1 MSDLSEVL
9 PERFQ
14 AWFAARGWAPR
25 PHQLDLLRIAGAGR
39 SALLVAPT
47 GAGKTLAGFLPSLVA
62 LAERGTQ
69 KLKPAGLH
77 TLYVS
82 PLKALA
88 VDIARNLDAPIA
100 EMGLP
105 VRVETRTGDTPAH
118 KRTRQISRPPDI
130 LLTTPEQLALLIA
143 HREAAEFFS
152 GLRCVVLDE
161 LHALVT
167 SKRGDLL
174 SLALARLHRLSPGLA
189 AIGLSATVREP
200 DELRK
205 YLVPQGPL
213 PFPPSAGA
221 PPTLHDET
229 ADTVVGPGVG
239 PLSRAGEGEERELTE
254 PDSTATPGAD
264 VPDPETPRPSPQPS
278 PARER
283 GQVAPP
289 MADLVTVAGG
299 AKADL
304 RMLDLGRALPISG
317 HTAWHSMP
325 AIYEL
330 IKEHRTTL
338 VFVNTRLQA
347 EYTFQE
353 LWRLNEDALPI
364 AIHHGSLDAQQRR
377 RVEAA
382 MAAGQLRAIVC
393 TATLDLGIDWGDV
406 DLVVNVGAPK
416 GASRIM
422 QRIGRANH
430 RMDEP
435 SKAYLVPGNRFE
447 MLECQA
453 ALDAVEEA
461 AQDTP
466 DARQGALDVLAQ
478 HVLGMACADAFDPV
492 DLYDEIVSAV
502 PYAGLTWEAFEQVVD
517 YVATGGYALR
527 AYERFAKIL
536 RGPDGLWRV
545 RDARTAQAYRMNV
558 GTIVEAARVRV
569 RLGRTLRGKPGTVLP
584 KSGRVLGEIEDEFA
598 ETLTVGDTF
607 LFAGETLR
615 FEGLAEDECLVTRA
629 PPGTDPAIPS
639 YAGAKFPLSTFL
651 AARVRALIADPFAWD
666 RLPKQIGEYLVQ
678 QRRRSVLPG
687 ERDLLVETFP
697 RGKRYYLTAFP
708 FEGRLAHQ
716 TLGMLLTRRLER
728 DGLRPLGFAA
738 NDYGIAIWTTRDVSE
753 RAARDPDFIGDLF
766 AVDMLG
772 DDLEAWL
779 DESAMMKRTFRQ
791 CAVIAG
797 LIERHHPGQKKS
809 GRQVTISTDLIYDVL
824 RKHQPDH
831 LLLRAARQDAATG
844 LLDVRRLG
852 MMLERIQGRIIH
864 RSLDRVSPLSV
875 SVMLEIGR
883 ERVYGEGADEILA
896 EAEAEL
902 LQEALS

>member
-1 MSDLSEVL
+1 MSDSAEIL
-9 PERFQ
+9 PERFR
-14 AWFAARGWAPR
+14 AWFAGRGWAPR

-62 LAERGTQ
+62 LAERGPQ
-69 KLKPAGLH
+69 RKAAGLH

-100 EMGLP
+100 EMALP

-143 HREAAEFFS
+143 HREAAEFFA

-213 PFPPSAGA
+213 PSHPSASGDGA
-221 PPTLHDET
+221 AESDASP
-229 ADTVVGPGVG
+229 
-239 PLSRAGEGEERELTE
+239 
-254 PDSTATPGAD
+254 
-264 VPDPETPRPSPQPS
+264 PSPQPS
-278 PARER
+278 PARD
-283 GQVAPP
+283 GGAVAHP

-325 AIYEL
+325 AIYDL
-330 IKEHRTTL
+330 IREHRTTL

-353 LWRLNEDALPI
+353 LWRLNDDALPI

-492 DLYDEIVSAV
+492 DLYDEIVSAA
-502 PYAGLTWEAFEQVVD
+502 PYAGLAWESFEQVVD

-558 GTIVEAARVRV
+558 GTIVEAARVKV

-584 KSGRVLGEIEDEFA
+584 KTGRVLGEIEDEFA

-629 PPGTDPAIPS
+629 PAGTDPAIPS

-666 RLPKQIGEYLVQ
+666 RLPEQIGAYLLQ

-728 DGLRPLGFAA
+728 AGLRPLGFAA
-738 NDYGIAIWTTRDVSE
+738 NDYGIAIWSTRDVSE
-753 RAARDPDFIGDLF
+753 RAAIDPDFIGDLF

-797 LIERHHPGQKKS
+797 LIERHHPGLKKS
-809 GRQVTISTDLIYDVL
+809 GRAVTISTDLIYDVL

>member
-1 MSDLSEVL
+1 M
-9 PERFQ
+9 
-14 AWFAARGWAPR
+14 
-25 PHQLDLLRIAGAGR
+25 
-39 SALLVAPT
+39 APT

-62 LAERGTQ
+62 LSEQAAA
-69 KLKPAGLH
+69 KPAPKAAKGLH

-100 EMGLP
+100 QMALP

-143 HREAAEFFS
+143 HRDAAEFFS
-152 GLRCVVLDE
+152 GLRYVILDE

-174 SLALARLHRLSPGLA
+174 SLALARLHRLSPGLP

-205 YLVPQGPL
+205 YLVPQFELSP
-213 PFPPSAGA
+213 
-221 PPTLHDET
+221 PPTAGEG
-229 ADTVVGPGVG
+229 GPRRGSGEGQRDDAELRVRHALSG
-239 PLSRAGEGEERELTE
+239 SVAPLSRPGLTAG
-254 PDSTATPGAD
+254 P
-264 VPDPETPRPSPQPS
+264 PS
-278 PARER
+278 PAV
-283 GQVAPP
+283 GGGNVQLA
-289 MADLVTVAGG
+289 MADLVTVQGG

-304 RMLDLGRALPISG
+304 RMLDLGRSLPISG

-325 AIYEL
+325 AIYDL
-330 IKEHRTTL
+330 IREHRTTL

-353 LWRLNEDALPI
+353 LWRLNDDALPI

-382 MAAGQLRAIVC
+382 MAEGQLRAIVC

-466 DARQGALDVLAQ
+466 DARLGALDVLAQ
-478 HVLGMACADAFDPV
+478 HVLGMACADAFDPLS
-492 DLYDEIVSAV
+492 LYEEIVSAS
-502 PYAGLTWEAFEQVVD
+502 PYAGLTWESFEQVVD

-569 RLGRTLRGKPGTVLP
+569 RLGRSLRGKPGTVLP
-584 KSGRVLGEIEDEFA
+584 KGGRVLGEIEDDFA

-615 FEGLAEDECLVTRA
+615 FEGLSEDEALVTRA
-629 PPGTDPAIPS
+629 PLGTDPAIPS

-651 AARVRALIADPFAWD
+651 AERVRAIIADPFEWD
-666 RLPKQIGEYLVQ
+666 RLPKQIGDYLQQ

-753 RAARDPDFIGDLF
+753 RAALDPDFIGDLF

-797 LIERHHPGQKKS
+797 LIERHHPGLKKS

-864 RSLDRVSPLSV
+864 RALDRVSPLSV

>member
-1 MSDLSEVL
+1 MPPSDL
-9 PERFQ
+9 PPRF
-14 AWFAARGWAPR
+14 AEWFASRGWAPR
-25 PHQLDLLRIAGAGR
+25 PHQLELLATVRAGR

-47 GAGKTLAGFLPSLVA
+47 GAGKTLAGFLPSLVELSEKSA
-62 LAERGTQ
+62 GKGHGKRGR
-69 KLKPAGLH
+69 H

-100 EMGLP
+100 GMALP
-105 VRVETRTGDTPAH
+105 VTVETRTGDTPAH
-118 KRTRQISRPPDI
+118 KRTRQIARPPDI
-130 LLTTPEQLALLIA
+130 LLTTPEQLSLLLA
-143 HREAAEFFS
+143 HREAEAFFA
-152 GLRCVVLDE
+152 GLRTVVFDE

-174 SLALARLHRLSPGLA
+174 ALALARLRRLAPGLR

-205 YLVPQGPL
+205 YLVAQRQN
-213 PFPPSAGA
+213 PPPA
-221 PPTLHDET
+221 
-229 ADTVVGPGVG
+229 
-239 PLSRAGEGEERELTE
+239 EGGGH
-254 PDSTATPGAD
+254 AAA
-264 VPDPETPRPSPQPS
+264 DPEGKASAQ
-278 PARER
+278 
-283 GQVAPP
+283 
-289 MADLVTVAGG
+289 MADLVVATGG
-299 AKADL
+299 ARADL
-304 RMLDLGRALPISG
+304 HMLDIGRTLPLAG
-317 HTAWHSMP
+317 HTAKHAMP
-325 AIYEL
+325 AIYDL
-330 IKEHRTTL
+330 IRSHRTVL

-353 LWRLNEDALPI
+353 LWRLNDDTLPI
-364 AIHHGSLDAQQRR
+364 ALHHGSLDASQRR

-447 MLECQA
+447 MLECRA

-466 DARQGALDVLAQ
+466 DARLGAPDVLAQ
-478 HVLGMACADAFDPV
+478 HVLGMACADAFDPL
-492 DLYDEIVSAV
+492 DLYDEIVSAA
-502 PYAGLTWEAFEQVVD
+502 PYAGLSWEDFEAVVD

-536 RGPDGLWRV
+536 KGADGKWRV
-545 RDARTAQAYRMNV
+545 RDARVAQQYRMNV
-558 GTIVEAARVRV
+558 GTIVESTHVKV
-569 RLGRTLRGKPGTVLP
+569 RLARQLRGKPGTVLL
-584 KSGRVLGEIEDEFA
+584 KTGRVLGEIEEDFC
-598 ETLTVGDTF
+598 ETLTPGDTF
-607 LFAGETLR
+607 LFAGEVLR
-615 FEGLAEDECLVTRA
+615 FEGLAEDECMATRA
-629 PPGTDPAIPS
+629 GRGTDPAIPS
-639 YAGAKFPLSTFL
+639 YAGSKFPLSTFL
-651 AARVRALIADPFAWD
+651 AARVRAIIADPFEWD
-666 RLPKQIGEYLVQ
+666 RLPPQLATYLAQ
-678 QRRRSVLPG
+678 QRRHSVLPG
-687 ERDLLVETFP
+687 ERDLLVETYP
-697 RGKRYYLTAFP
+697 RAGRYYLTAFP

-728 DGLRPLGFAA
+728 ARLRPLGFAA
-738 NDYGIAIWTTRDVSE
+738 NDYGIAIWMTKDVSE
-753 RAARDPDFIGDLF
+753 RIALSPGFVEALF
-766 AVDMLG
+766 DEDMLG

-797 LIERHHPGQKKS
+797 LIERRFPGQKKT

-824 RKHQPDH
+824 RRHQPDH

-844 LLDVRRLG
+844 LLDVTRLG
-852 MMLERIQGRIIH
+852 MMLRRIRGRIIH

-883 ERVYGEGADEILA
+883 ERVYGEGADDILA
-896 EAEAEL
+896 EAEAAL
-902 LQEALS
+902 LEEALG

>member
-1 MSDLSEVL
+1 MSDPAEIL
-9 PERFQ
+9 PERFR

-25 PHQLDLLRIAGAGR
+25 SHQLDLLRIAGAGR

-62 LAERGTQ
+62 LSERGPQ
-69 KLKPAGLH
+69 GLRPKGLH

-88 VDIARNLDAPIA
+88 VDIARSLDAPIA
-100 EMGLP
+100 EMELP

-143 HREAAEFFS
+143 HREAAAFFA

-174 SLALARLHRLSPGLA
+174 ALALARLHRLSPGLA
-189 AIGLSATVREP
+189 AIGLSATVRQP

-213 PFPPSAGA
+213 PPPPSAAEGTLQGGETEGA
-221 PPTLHDET
+221 RDDEPSERGREAPRRAAPRARSGLT
-229 ADTVVGPGVG
+229 DGP
-239 PLSRAGEGEERELTE
+239 
-254 PDSTATPGAD
+254 
-264 VPDPETPRPSPQPS
+264 PS
-278 PARER
+278 PAAD
-283 GQVAPP
+283 GGIAAP

-325 AIYEL
+325 AIYDL
-330 IKEHRTTL
+330 IRAHRTTL

-453 ALDAVEEA
+453 ALDAVEAA

-466 DARQGALDVLAQ
+466 DARLGALDVLAQ
-478 HVLGMACADAFDPV
+478 HVLGMACADAFDPL

-502 PYAGLTWEAFEQVVD
+502 PYAGLTWESFEQVVD

-569 RLGRTLRGKPGTVLP
+569 RLGRSLRGKPGTVLP
-584 KSGRVLGEIEDEFA
+584 KTGRVLGEIEDEFA

-651 AARVRALIADPFAWD
+651 AERVRALIADPFAWD
-666 RLPKQIGEYLVQ
+666 RLPRQIGEYLLQ

-697 RGKRYYLTAFP
+697 RGKRHYLTAFP

-797 LIERHHPGQKKS
+797 LIERHHPGLKKS

>member
-1 MSDLSEVL
+1 MSDPSEIL
-9 PERFQ
+9 PEQFR

-25 PHQLDLLRIAGAGR
+25 QHQLDLLQIAGAGR

-62 LAERGTQ
+62 LSRRGPQ
-69 KLKPAGLH
+69 KLIPKGLH

-100 EMGLP
+100 EMDLP

-143 HREAAEFFS
+143 HREASEFFS
-152 GLRCVVLDE
+152 GLRCVILDE

-205 YLVPQGPL
+205 YLVPQSQTL
-213 PFPPSAGA
+213 PPPSAGGG
-221 PPTLHDET
+221 
-229 ADTVVGPGVG
+229 TVV
-239 PLSRAGEGEERELTE
+239 
-254 PDSTATPGAD
+254 
-264 VPDPETPRPSPQPS
+264 
-278 PARER
+278 
-283 GQVAPP
+283 PP

-330 IKEHRTTL
+330 IKQHRTTL

-353 LWRLNEDALPI
+353 LWRLNEDALSI

-466 DARQGALDVLAQ
+466 DARQGSLDVLAQ

-492 DLYDEIVSAV
+492 ELYDEIVSAA
-502 PYAGLTWEAFEQVVD
+502 PYAGLTWESFELVVD

-666 RLPKQIGEYLVQ
+666 RLPKQIGEYLLQ

-728 DGLRPLGFAA
+728 AGLRPLGFAA
-738 NDYGIAIWTTRDVSE
+738 NDYGIAIWSTRDVSE
-753 RAARDPDFIGDLF
+753 RAAIDADFIADLF

-797 LIERHHPGQKKS
+797 LIERHHPGLKKS